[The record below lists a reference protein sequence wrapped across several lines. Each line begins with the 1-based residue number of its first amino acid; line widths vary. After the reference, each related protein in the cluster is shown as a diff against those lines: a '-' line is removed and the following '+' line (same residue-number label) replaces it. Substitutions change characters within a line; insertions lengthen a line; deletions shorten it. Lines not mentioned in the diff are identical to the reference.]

1 MVVVVD
7 NACGVTAMLTLF
19 AWRAVGQRRY
29 DFPLS
34 QPICCVRSTA
44 CMVKLRMYPAFYR
57 SLMHIWLARS
67 GPNIDLKT
75 QIPADPALAFGP
87 ISNVRG
93 SDEYQPAR

>member
-1 MVVVVD
+1 
-7 NACGVTAMLTLF
+7 
-19 AWRAVGQRRY
+19 
-29 DFPLS
+29 
-34 QPICCVRSTA
+34 
-44 CMVKLRMYPAFYR
+44 MVKLRMYPAFYR

-93 SDEYQPAR
+93 AGEYQPAR